1 MKFGIDVPDYGAYSD
16 PGVLVVLTVEYWH
29 EYFRQFVKRNLTNE
43 MWEDMK
49 WGWPDETF
57 RKRVTGGDQCVA

>member
-1 MKFGIDVPDYGAYSD
+1 MNFGIDVPNYGAYSD
-16 PGVLVVLTVEYWH
+16 PGVLVALAVEYWH
-29 EYFRQFVKRNLTNE
+29 EYFLQFVKRNVTNE

-49 WGWPDETF
+49 WGWLDETF